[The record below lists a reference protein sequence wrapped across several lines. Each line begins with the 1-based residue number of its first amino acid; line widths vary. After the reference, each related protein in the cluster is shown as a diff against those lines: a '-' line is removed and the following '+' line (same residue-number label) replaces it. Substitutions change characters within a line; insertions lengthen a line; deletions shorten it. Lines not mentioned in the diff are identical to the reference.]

1 MGCRGIGLM
10 LGVTKG
16 TLMKV
21 VGLEDKLGESTGTL
35 NAVSHGS
42 MYRSEALWA
51 DATRT
56 STAD

>member
-1 MGCRGIGLM
+1 M

-35 NAVSHGS
+35 NAVTHGP
-42 MYRSEALWA
+42 MYRFEALWA